1 MPQPG
6 SITATFSVAGATV
19 VGVGAVLFFGPIGVL
34 AIGATAAVGGGVGGV
49 AGGVTGAVVEIIN
62 YHITVS

>member
-1 MPQPG
+1 MPL
-6 SITATFSVAGATV
+6 
-19 VGVGAVLFFGPIGVL
+19 VGVGAVCKFFGPIQST

-49 AGGVTGAVVEIIN
+49 AGGITGAVVEIIN